1 MSAWVPTTMPEPTID
16 GERVYK
22 RADDVI
28 CRQVGHESILV
39 PISNNVGNLD
49 YIFTLSPV
57 AARIW
62 ELLDGSR
69 SVAEIVDTLCAE
81 YDVEREQAAADTAEL
96 VADLMEVS
104 LLLQVSPPR

>member
-1 MSAWVPTTMPEPTID
+1 MSETTMN

-69 SVAEIVDTLCAE
+69 SVDQVVETLCDE
-81 YDVEREQAAADTAEL
+81 YDVTRDQATADLDEL
-96 VADLMEVS
+96 VSNLEEVS
-104 LLLQVSPPR
+104 LVLQVSSSG

>member
-1 MSAWVPTTMPEPTID
+1 MN

-57 AARIW
+57 AGRIW

-69 SVAEIVDTLCAE
+69 TVDQIVATICDE
-81 YDVEREQAAADTAEL
+81 YDVTPEQAAADMAEL
-96 VADLMEVS
+96 VSNLAEVS
-104 LLLQVSPPR
+104 LVLQVSS

>member
-1 MSAWVPTTMPEPTID
+1 MSEPTVN

-69 SVAEIVDTLCAE
+69 SVDQIVDTICDE
-81 YDVEREQAAADTAEL
+81 YDVEREQAAADTAQL
-96 VADLMEVS
+96 VSDLMEVS
-104 LLLQVSPPR
+104 LLLQVSEAR

>member
-1 MSAWVPTTMPEPTID
+1 MTGWVLTTMPETTMNA
-16 GERVYK
+16 ERVYK

-49 YIFTLSPV
+49 YIFTLSAV

-62 ELLDGSR
+62 ELLDGTR
-69 SVAEIVDTLCAE
+69 TVDQIVQTICDE
-81 YDVEREQAAADTAEL
+81 YDIRREQAAADMAEL
-96 VADLMEVS
+96 VSDLAEVS
-104 LLLQVSPPR
+104 LVLQVSS